1 MSIQNESIKYLKI
14 KTLWLW
20 YLFIYSFIYYLFIY
34 LFILLAVLFYHPF
47 FFFFNVG
54 FEFLLLAVIT
64 KILILLQNSQI
75 IGIPASKGKAKIE
88 KQPVPIF
95 VT

>member
-1 MSIQNESIKYLKI
+1 MVFI
-14 KTLWLW
+14 
-20 YLFIYSFIYYLFIY
+20 YLFIYLLFIYYLFIY
-34 LFILLAVLFYHPF
+34 LFIYFTSRTILSSF

>member
-1 MSIQNESIKYLKI
+1 MVFIYLLI
-14 KTLWLW
+14 YL
-20 YLFIYSFIYYLFIY
+20 LFIHLFIIYLFIY